1 MEHVHHDA
9 IGHASADD
17 QYQAT
22 PPGAGYEH
30 TDASV
35 WIVAKFLFWLAVA
48 AVIIHVGLA
57 LLFNLFVEQRVERTA
72 PRYPLA
78 ANEGP
83 RQPPE
88 PRLQRFPR
96 EDILNFR
103 LAEEAALQN
112 YGWVDKAAGT
122 VHIPIQE
129 AMRLT
134 LERKMLASRP
144 AGPNQPAPGVEMMPA
159 DSSSGRTS
167 ERRRQ

>member
-1 MEHVHHDA
+1 MKHHDVR
-9 IGHASADD
+9 GHASADD
-17 QYQAT
+17 QYVAN

-35 WIVAKFLFWLAVA
+35 WIVAKFLFWLGIA

-57 LLFNLFVEQRVERTA
+57 LLFSLFVEQRVQRA
-72 PRYPLA
+72 DRRYPLTVG
-78 ANEGP
+78 EGP
-83 RQPPE
+83 RLPPE

-103 LAEEAALQN
+103 VGEETVLQN
-112 YGWVDKAAGT
+112 YGWIDRKAGT
-122 VHIPIQE
+122 VHIPITD

-134 LERKMLASRP
+134 LERKLLTSRP
-144 AGPNQPAPGVEMMPA
+144 PDPAQAAAGALPSDASA
-159 DSSSGRTS
+159 GRTL